1 MHNYALVKQRLPPGT
16 KFWQGD
22 ANNGGIYYDDHGWY
36 SYLGPFIEEVGWAKS
51 IDTSVSFSDTRNEA
65 ARRYQVKFF
74 ECPSDGMVHN
84 EWPSNMWC
92 RWRTNYAINFGN
104 TNYGQTFGV
113 GNIRFQGAPFMPRKS
128 RALKFI
134 TDGTSH
140 TLMMSEMRT
149 IKDFGN
155 SWGGPIS
162 EIEEATGGQT
172 FEGTLG
178 PNDVKG
184 DNAFRVAC
192 MLPDGTTNGCTE
204 QTPIPTAGA
213 GWRPAMHVRRRLRQ

>member
-1 MHNYALVKQRLPPGT
+1 
-16 KFWQGD
+16 
-22 ANNGGIYYDDHGWY
+22 
-36 SYLGPFIEEVGWAKS
+36 
-51 IDTSVSFSDTRNEA
+51 
-65 ARRYQVKFF
+65 
-74 ECPSDGMVHN
+74 
-84 EWPSNMWC
+84 
-92 RWRTNYAINFGN
+92 
-104 TNYGQTFGV
+104 
-113 GNIRFQGAPFMPRKS
+113 MPRKS

-204 QTPIPTAGA
+204 QTPIPTAARWMGSRHARAPAAPTVIQSIANTLRHGA
-213 GWRPAMHVRRRLRQ
+213 NTKEA